1 MAETA
6 LISDRPGVGIL
17 RLAFNRPEKRNA
29 LSPEGI
35 AVLTAAMEEALA
47 DDTVRAIILTG
58 SDGHFCAGGDVGTMD
73 DIGTATGRA
82 RMKRNHRLVRALVE
96 ADKPVVAAV
105 EGFAAGA
112 GAGIAITA
120 DTVVMGAGAQMIF
133 PFLRLGLVPDYGLAY
148 TLPRR
153 AGDGLARQ
161 LLLYGGRIDAETA
174 GRKGLADH
182 VVENGQVQDKA
193 VELAAEL
200 AARAPLAMRMTKRML
215 AQAPAGLDAV
225 LELEAISQTVAFVGD
240 ELPEG
245 LAAFRDKRP
254 PAF

>member
-1 MAETA
+1 MADTP
-6 LISDRPGVGIL
+6 LITDRPATGVL
-17 RLAFNRPEKRNA
+17 RLTFNRPDKRNA
-29 LSPEGI
+29 LSPDGI
-35 AVLTAAMEEALA
+35 VAMTAAMEEALV
-47 DDTVRAIILTG
+47 DDSVRAIVLTG
-58 SDGHFCAGGDVGTMD
+58 SGGHFCAGGDVDTMD
-73 DIGTATGRA
+73 DVGTASGRA
-82 RMKRNHRLVRALVE
+82 RMQRNHGLVRALVD
-96 ADKPVVAAV
+96 ADKPIVSAV

-112 GAGIAITA
+112 GAGIAIMA
-120 DTVVMGAGAQMIF
+120 DTVVMGMGAQMIF

-182 VVENGQVQDKA
+182 VVDDEAVQDKA
-193 VELAAEL
+193 LELAGEL
-200 AARAPLAMRMTKRML
+200 ASRAPLAMRMAKRML

-225 LELEAISQTVAFVGD
+225 LELEALSQTVAFVGD

-245 LAAFRDKRP
+245 LAAFREKRSP
-254 PAF
+254 EF